1 MNTKLLALYGLKYNP
16 FTPDVPTE
24 ALHIYPKLENFYW
37 RIEHGFIGEGGF
49 ALLSGDPGTGKS
61 VALRVLAERL
71 SHIRDVQVGV
81 LTHPS
86 AGVSDFY
93 RELGDI
99 FAVPLTAH
107 NRWHGFKNLRDRW
120 LAHVKSTLLRPIL
133 FVDEAQEI
141 PASVLNELRL
151 LTSTQFDSQ
160 LLLSVILAG
169 DQRLTN
175 KLRHDDLIPL
185 GSRIRVRFHM
195 EYATPEQL
203 MQTLEHLLACAGN
216 PRLMS
221 QELMQTLCDHAM
233 GNYRALCTMA
243 GELLATAAQQEKTQ
257 LDEKLYLEY
266 FAVPA
271 PHKRKAASTPSK
283 GDTHG

>member
-1 MNTKLLALYGLKYNP
+1 MNTKLLSLYGLKYNP

-37 RIEHGFIGEGGF
+37 RVEHGLIGEGGF

-61 VALRVLAERL
+61 VALRVLSERL
-71 SHIRDVQVGV
+71 GHIRDVQVGV

-86 AGVSDFY
+86 ARLSDFY

-99 FAVPLTAH
+99 FSVTLNTH
-107 NRWHGFKNLRDRW
+107 NRWHGFKNLRERW
-120 LAHVKSTLLRPIL
+120 LSHVKSTLLRPVL
-133 FVDEAQEI
+133 FIDEAQEM
-141 PASVLNELRL
+141 PACVLNELRL

-169 DQRLTN
+169 DQRFN
-175 KLRHDDLIPL
+175 DKLRRDELIPL
-185 GSRIRVRFHM
+185 GSRIRVRLHM
-195 EYATPEQL
+195 EYANPDQL
-203 MQTLEHLLACAGN
+203 MQSLQHLLACAGN
-216 PRLMS
+216 PHLMS
-221 QELMQTLCDHAM
+221 KELMQTLCDHAM

-257 LDEKLYLEY
+257 LDEKLYLEC
-266 FAVPA
+266 FTVPA
-271 PHKRKAASTPSK
+271 PSRKRKLSSSN
-283 GDTHG
+283 GGNHG